1 MVLPQNETPLYMEG
15 FVLAIRRLQE
25 QIERNTAATGAAS
38 QMYFSLA
45 MRVEALER
53 ENQQLRN
60 LVDNVCVTMTFADA
74 LSPAASEEIA

>member
-1 MVLPQNETPLYMEG
+1 MAMPEDERIESLVHT
-15 FVLAIRRLQE
+15 IRRLQE
-25 QIERNTAATGAAS
+25 QIDRNTAGTGAAS

-60 LVDNVCVTMTFADA
+60 LVDHVCVTMTFGDGF
-74 LSPAASEEIA
+74 SSRVSEDVN